1 MKFISFMEDSSM
13 SERKNS
19 LAAQRIQR
27 LLDENSFVE
36 LGAGVTSR
44 NTDFNLSK
52 DDTPSDGVI
61 TGHGLID
68 GNLVFVYSQDNS
80 VLGGTIGEMHARKIR
95 NIYRMAVKMGAPVIG
110 FLDCGGVRLQES
122 FDALESIGS
131 IYQEAVKAS
140 GVVPEITAV
149 VGKCGGGMSTLA
161 GVSDFVFM
169 TEDAKLFL
177 NAPDAIP
184 GNNVDQCD
192 SASAKFQYENTGLV
206 DGIGS
211 EDEIIDSIRKLV
223 TILPGSNLEDGCFN
237 DCEDD
242 LNRASEITNDSCPCE
257 IAKELSDNH
266 VFVETKKG
274 YATSFIT
281 GFIQLDGQTVG
292 VVGNKEDKLKTAGC
306 RKAADFIRFCD
317 AFSIP
322 ILTLT
327 NVAGYEASIH
337 SEKTLPKALS
347 AFVFALSE
355 ATVPKIN
362 LITKKAVGTAY
373 ILMNSKSVG
382 ADLCLAFPDAE
393 MGIMDADLA
402 AKLICADDKEADLS
416 KVAAVFDEKQ
426 SGVVNALRRGYI
438 DRLVNPADARKYL
451 IAGFEMLCTKQED
464 ETYKKHGTK

>member
-1 MKFISFMEDSSM
+1 M

-242 LNRASEITNDSCPCE
+242 LNRASEITTDSCPCE

-322 ILTLT
+322 
-327 NVAGYEASIH
+327 
-337 SEKTLPKALS
+337 
-347 AFVFALSE
+347 
-355 ATVPKIN
+355 
-362 LITKKAVGTAY
+362 
-373 ILMNSKSVG
+373 
-382 ADLCLAFPDAE
+382 
-393 MGIMDADLA
+393 
-402 AKLICADDKEADLS
+402 
-416 KVAAVFDEKQ
+416 
-426 SGVVNALRRGYI
+426 
-438 DRLVNPADARKYL
+438 
-451 IAGFEMLCTKQED
+451 
-464 ETYKKHGTK
+464 